1 MMGDSDC
8 ILERKKKHNQ
18 SKFRLFTQ
26 FQMTFRLLHMTL
38 KKQIFFNWS
47 FLRPT
52 TGYNEKHVVSTIQ
65 YVIQIVYKNKSMLRR
80 KIHQKFQNVKKKT
93 PNHKQLQLYI
103 IVNYNLKLRI
113 FRIDLNLY
121 QENGIKKSK
130 LF

>member
-26 FQMTFRLLHMTL
+26 FQMTFGLLHMTL
-38 KKQIFFNWS
+38 KKHIFFNWS

-80 KIHQKFQNVKKKT
+80 KIHQKFQNVHKKQEHASPKKNT
-93 PNHKQLQLYI
+93 KPQVVAI
-103 IVNYNLKLRI
+103 IHY
-113 FRIDLNLY
+113 
-121 QENGIKKSK
+121 SK
-130 LF
+130 L